1 MAGALDEDT
10 AKTLV
15 SGRQTVMSVLG
26 TAQDK
31 LKRIFLVFVVFFMLA
46 FYSLR
51 AFVWDRLK
59 ADLVYNRMSAEITRQ
74 TDIVVTD
81 PFNVIL
87 LQAKIGLAVGILGA
101 LPAVV
106 WYGRSGLKRRGFWP
120 SGTVPRWKLAAFGLA
135 TVVLFTGGVAYA
147 YFVFFPVMFEF
158 LATIAINSGFNPT
171 WSIVMWTD
179 FVFFLALSFGLAAQ
193 LPLAMSAA
201 ARTGVVP
208 YETFRDKWRYAVVG
222 IFVFGA
228 FFSPPDPFT
237 QLMWGVPLV
246 ALYFISL
253 GVTKLAVLSQ
263 RAGQQ
268 VSTPAVARERWN
280 LLAGTAV
287 AAGLGVFLF
296 LLEGGLAATNDALA
310 WAGSARRVPAAD
322 GLGAFGLAPGVV
334 AGALAAAAGLFAA
347 GIALFYFRI
356 VELERLTGADDAEE
370 SEEQSLDLAG
380 MDAAAVRDLDEDRFA
395 AIEEDRALAQAQ
407 QAVDADRP
415 ATARAIL
422 DRLDERD
429 AADGSEDSP
438 DEPGES
444 GPGDEGEAEA
454 EEQDSGLLAET
465 TAGIVD
471 PFTEEETTEDDIGGY
486 YYDIAF
492 ILDSL
497 TSKAFWV
504 VGTFMLVLAG
514 TFTFLYQ
521 GGIETVVDA
530 FLRNLPAE
538 MAEDVDLVVLHPVE
552 ELIFM
557 IKFSTLLAGLSVMP
571 MLAYFAWPAIERR
584 GLATGDRSVLLA
596 WGGTLAVALLGGSLL
611 GFLLVGP
618 TVISALARD
627 VLTSNMV
634 IAYRINNFGWLVIY
648 LTVGIGLLAMIPATM
663 VLFHHGSI
671 VSYRRM
677 YRSWRGVVL
686 AIFAVAG
693 LASPAGIFTMFLVAI
708 PASLAYGLGLGLLWA
723 YDRIGR
729 AVPRGRRETA
739 D

>member
-10 AKTLV
+10 AKTLA
-15 SGRQTVMSVLG
+15 SGRQTVASVLG

-135 TVVLFTGGVAYA
+135 AAALFTGGVAYA

-246 ALYFISL
+246 VLYFISL

-268 VSTPAVARERWN
+268 VSTAAVARERWN

-287 AAGLGVFLF
+287 AVALGVSLF

-347 GIALFYFRI
+347 GIGLFYFRI
-356 VELERLTGADDAEE
+356 VELERLTGAGNAGEREE
-370 SEEQSLDLAG
+370 PSLDLAG

-429 AADGSEDSP
+429 AADDSEDSP

-444 GPGDEGEAEA
+444 DPGDEGEAA
-454 EEQDSGLLAET
+454 EQDSGLLAET
-465 TAGIVD
+465 TAGMVD

-504 VGTFMLVLAG
+504 VGVFMLVLAG

-557 IKFSTLLAGLSVMP
+557 IKFSTLLAGLSVVP

-686 AIFAVAG
+686 AIFAIAG

>member
-10 AKTLV
+10 AKTLA
-15 SGRQTVMSVLG
+15 SGRQTVVSVLG
-26 TAQDK
+26 NAQDK

-87 LQAKIGLAVGILGA
+87 LQAKIGLAVGILAA

-120 SGTVPRWKLAAFGLA
+120 SSTIPRWKLAAFGLA
-135 TVVLFTGGVAYA
+135 TVALFAGGVSYA

-158 LATIAINSGFNPT
+158 LATIAVNSGFNPT

-179 FVFFLALSFGLAAQ
+179 FVFFLSLSFGLAAQ
-193 LPLAMSAA
+193 LPLAMTAA

-287 AAGLGVFLF
+287 AVGLGVSLFLF
-296 LLEGGLAATNDALA
+296 EGGLAATNDALS
-310 WAGSARRVPAAD
+310 WVGSARRFPTVD
-322 GLGAFGLAPGVV
+322 DLGAFGLAPGVV
-334 AGALAAAAGLFAA
+334 AGALAAAAGLLAA
-347 GIALFYFRI
+347 GLALFYFRI

-370 SEEQSLDLAG
+370 NEESSLDLAG
-380 MDAAAVRDLDEDRFA
+380 MDAAAVQDLDEDRFA
-395 AIEEDRALAQAQ
+395 AIEENRALAQAQ

-429 AADGSEDSP
+429 ADDSKDSSSEA
-438 DEPGES
+438 GEANET
-444 GPGDEGEAEA
+444 GDEGEP
-454 EEQDSGLLAET
+454 EEQDSGLLTET

-504 VGTFMLVLAG
+504 VGVFMLVLAG

-530 FLRNLPAE
+530 FLRNLPEE

-557 IKFSTLLAGLSVMP
+557 IKFSTLLAGLSVVP
-571 MLAYFAWPAIERR
+571 MLAYFAWPAIEQR
-584 GLATGDRSVLLA
+584 GLATGDRSVLLV

-686 AIFAVAG
+686 AIFAIAG

-729 AVPRGRRETA
+729 AVPRSRRETA

>member
-10 AKTLV
+10 AKTLA
-15 SGRQTVMSVLG
+15 SGRQTVVSVLG
-26 TAQDK
+26 NAQDK

-87 LQAKIGLAVGILGA
+87 LQAKIGLAVGILAA

-120 SGTVPRWKLAAFGLA
+120 SSTIPRWKLVVFGLA
-135 TVVLFTGGVAYA
+135 TVALFAGGVSYA

-158 LATIAINSGFNPT
+158 LATIAVNSGFNPT

-179 FVFFLALSFGLAAQ
+179 FVFFLSLSFGLAAQ
-193 LPLAMSAA
+193 LPLAMTAA

-287 AAGLGVFLF
+287 AVGLGVYLFLF
-296 LLEGGLAATNDALA
+296 EGGLAATNDALS
-310 WAGSARRVPAAD
+310 WVGSARRFPAAD
-322 GLGAFGLAPGVV
+322 ELGAFGLAPGVV
-334 AGALAAAAGLFAA
+334 AGALAAAAGLLAA
-347 GIALFYFRI
+347 GLALFYFRI
-356 VELERLTGADDAEE
+356 VGLERLTGADDTEENEE
-370 SEEQSLDLAG
+370 SSLDLAG
-380 MDAAAVRDLDEDRFA
+380 MDAAAVQGLDEDRFA
-395 AIEEDRALAQAQ
+395 AIEENRALAQAQ

-429 AADGSEDSP
+429 ADDSEDSSS
-438 DEPGES
+438 EAGEANET
-444 GPGDEGEAEA
+444 GDEGD
-454 EEQDSGLLAET
+454 EEQDSGLLTET

-504 VGTFMLVLAG
+504 VGVFMLVLAG

-530 FLRNLPAE
+530 FLRNLPEE

-557 IKFSTLLAGLSVMP
+557 IKFSTLLAGLSVVP
-571 MLAYFAWPAIERR
+571 MLAYFAWPAIEQR
-584 GLATGDRSVLLA
+584 GLATGDRSVLLV

-686 AIFAVAG
+686 AIFAIAG

-729 AVPRGRRETA
+729 AVPRSRRETA

>member
-10 AKTLV
+10 AKTLA
-15 SGRQTVMSVLG
+15 SGRQTVVSVLG
-26 TAQDK
+26 NAQDK
-31 LKRIFLVFVVFFMLA
+31 LKRIFLVFVAFFMLA
-46 FYSLR
+46 FYTMR

-59 ADLVYNRMSAEITRQ
+59 ADLVFNRMSGEITRQ

-87 LQAKIGLAVGILGA
+87 LQAKIGLAVGILAA

-120 SGTVPRWKLAAFGLA
+120 SGTVPRWKLGAFGLA
-135 TVVLFTGGVAYA
+135 TVALFAGGVSYA

-179 FVFFLALSFGLAAQ
+179 FVFFLSLSFGLAAQ
-193 LPLAMSAA
+193 LPLAMTAA

-263 RAGQQ
+263 RAGQR

-287 AAGLGVFLF
+287 AVGLGVYLF
-296 LLEGGLAATNDALA
+296 LLEGGLAATNDALS
-310 WAGSARRVPAAD
+310 WSGSARRFPVAD

-334 AGALAAAAGLFAA
+334 AGALAAAAGLLAA
-347 GIALFYFRI
+347 GLALFYLRI

-380 MDAAAVRDLDEDRFA
+380 MDAAAVKSLDEDRFA
-395 AIEEDRALAQAQ
+395 AIEENRALAQAQ

-429 AADGSEDSP
+429 ADDPEDSP
-438 DEPGES
+438 SEAGETAEA
-444 GPGDEGEAEA
+444 GDEGEAEN
-454 EEQDSGLLAET
+454 QDSGLLAET

-504 VGTFMLVLAG
+504 VGVFMLVLAG
-514 TFTFLYQ
+514 TFTFLY
-521 GGIETVVDA
+521 
-530 FLRNLPAE
+530 
-538 MAEDVDLVVLHPVE
+538 
-552 ELIFM
+552 
-557 IKFSTLLAGLSVMP
+557 
-571 MLAYFAWPAIERR
+571 
-584 GLATGDRSVLLA
+584 
-596 WGGTLAVALLGGSLL
+596 
-611 GFLLVGP
+611 
-618 TVISALARD
+618 
-627 VLTSNMV
+627 
-634 IAYRINNFGWLVIY
+634 
-648 LTVGIGLLAMIPATM
+648 
-663 VLFHHGSI
+663 
-671 VSYRRM
+671 
-677 YRSWRGVVL
+677 
-686 AIFAVAG
+686 
-693 LASPAGIFTMFLVAI
+693 
-708 PASLAYGLGLGLLWA
+708 
-723 YDRIGR
+723 
-729 AVPRGRRETA
+729 
-739 D
+739 